1 MMCALLR
8 VDNRDTSRTMRSFL
22 PLIKSEWR
30 LLLFGFV
37 MTFGS
42 SLGQTYFIALFSG
55 QIRADLGISHGT
67 FGAIYS
73 GATLASAVLLLWTG
87 TLIDRMDLRRFA
99 YMSVLGLA
107 LGCLILAGSQ
117 GTITLFIAILV
128 LRHMG
133 QGLMSMAGV
142 TSIVRYI
149 DHQRG
154 KANAISG
161 IGFSFSEAVL
171 PSAII
176 ALLAVLGWRES
187 WLLSAVILVAVL
199 PLMIYWLLGTHDVRH
214 TRYVERL
221 AADDASESTAVAR
234 QWTRNE
240 VIRDP
245 QLYLFMPAMLTQ
257 PMLYTGFMFHQVQLV
272 EEKGWSLVVWASLY
286 LLYAMTTIGMKLI
299 SGLLVDR
306 FGAIRL
312 VPYLALPL
320 GLGLLLLSTSD
331 SIIIAVLF
339 MFLMGIGVGNY
350 STLSSPFYAEMYGTL
365 HLGSIKSVTTA
376 AMVFASAIAPVI
388 MGWMIDSGV
397 SMDVMALMGV
407 AYVVLATMLAWLGYR
422 LKTHK

>member
-1 MMCALLR
+1 
-8 VDNRDTSRTMRSFL
+8 MRSFI
-22 PLIKSEWR
+22 PLIKTEWR

-55 QIRADLGISHGT
+55 QIRADLDISHGT

-73 GATLASAVLLLWTG
+73 AATLVSAIILLWSG
-87 TLIDRMDLRRFA
+87 TLIDRMELRRFA
-99 YMSVLGLA
+99 YMSVIGLA

-117 GTITLFIAILV
+117 GMVSLFIAILV
-128 LRHMG
+128 LRHLG

-176 ALLAVLGWRES
+176 GLLVILGWREA
-187 WLLSAVILVAVL
+187 WLLCAIVLVVVL
-199 PLMIYWLLGTHDVRH
+199 PLMIYWLLGAHEVRH
-214 TRYVERL
+214 SQYLAKISVENEASTRV
-221 AADDASESTAVAR
+221 TQR
-234 QWTRNE
+234 QWTRGE

-245 QLYLFMPAMLTQ
+245 LLYLFMPVLLTQ

-272 EEKGWSLVVWASLY
+272 EEKGWSLMLWGSLY
-286 LLYAMTTIGMKLI
+286 LLYALTTIAMKLV
-299 SGLLVDR
+299 SGVLVDR

-312 VPYLALPL
+312 VPLLALPL

-331 SIIIAVLF
+331 SILIAVLF

-376 AMVFASAIAPVI
+376 AMVFSSAITPVI
-388 MGWMIDSGV
+388 MGWMIDAGI
-397 SMDVMALMGV
+397 SMDIMALMGV
-407 AYVVLATMLAWLGYR
+407 GYVAVATAMALFATAKMRRSHLR
-422 LKTHK
+422 PLRSH

>member
-1 MMCALLR
+1 
-8 VDNRDTSRTMRSFL
+8 MRSFL

-30 LLLFGFV
+30 LLLFGFA

-55 QIRADLGISHGT
+55 QIRADLGISHTT
-67 FGAIYS
+67 FGAVYS
-73 GATLASAVLLLWTG
+73 GATLLSAVLLLWTG

-117 GTITLFIAILV
+117 GVVTLFIAILV

-149 DHQRG
+149 DQQRG

-171 PSAII
+171 PSAVI

-187 WLLSAVILVAVL
+187 WLLSATILIVVL
-199 PLMIYWLLGTHDVRH
+199 PLMIFWLLGTHDTRH
-214 TRYVERL
+214 AHYVERL
-221 AADDASESTAVAR
+221 SADDADENTVAQR
-234 QWTRNE
+234 QWTRDE
-240 VIRDP
+240 VVRDP
-245 QLYLFMPAMLTQ
+245 LLYLFMPAMLTQ

-272 EEKGWSLVVWASLY
+272 EEKGWSLVMWGSLY
-286 LLYAMTTIGMKLI
+286 LLYAMTTIGMKLV

-331 SIIIAVLF
+331 SVLIAVMF
-339 MFLMGIGVGNY
+339 MFLLGIGVGNY

-388 MGWMIDSGV
+388 MGWMIDDGV
-397 SMDVMALMGV
+397 SMDMMALMGV
-407 AYVVLATMLAWLGYR
+407 AYVVVATGLAWLGYR
-422 LKTHK
+422 LKRNE

>member
-1 MMCALLR
+1 
-8 VDNRDTSRTMRSFL
+8 MRSFI
-22 PLIKSEWR
+22 PLIKTEWR

-55 QIRADLGISHGT
+55 QIRADLDISHGT

-73 GATLASAVLLLWTG
+73 AATLVSAIILLWSG
-87 TLIDRMDLRRFA
+87 TLIDRMELRRFA
-99 YMSVLGLA
+99 YMSVIGLA

-117 GTITLFIAILV
+117 GMVSLFIAILV
-128 LRHMG
+128 LRHLG

-176 ALLAVLGWRES
+176 GLLVVLGWREA
-187 WLLSAVILVAVL
+187 WLLCAIVLVVVL
-199 PLMIYWLLGTHDVRH
+199 PLMIHWLLGAHEVRH
-214 TRYVERL
+214 SQYLAKISVENEASTRV
-221 AADDASESTAVAR
+221 TQR
-234 QWTRNE
+234 QWTRGE

-245 QLYLFMPAMLTQ
+245 LLYLFMPVLLTQ

-272 EEKGWSLVVWASLY
+272 EEKGWSLMLWGSLY
-286 LLYAMTTIGMKLI
+286 LLYALTTIAMKLV
-299 SGLLVDR
+299 SGVLVDR

-312 VPYLALPL
+312 MPLLALPL

-331 SIIIAVLF
+331 SILIAVLF

-376 AMVFASAIAPVI
+376 AMVFSSAITPVI
-388 MGWMIDSGV
+388 MGWMIDAGI
-397 SMDVMALMGV
+397 SMDIMALMGV
-407 AYVVLATMLAWLGYR
+407 GYVAAATAMALFATAKMRRSHLR
-422 LKTHK
+422 PLRCH